1 MSSSTRTASSSP
13 SACSRQSHHETV
25 MCTSIPRA
33 WWPGTEQK
41 MSYLPFCRVTV
52 TDADPPGDRSWP
64 MFAFTP
70 GPAMF
75 RLCEALPLST
85 ATNVYVPG
93 LKLVLDKAMWN
104 SVSVAITLVPLAEEL
119 PPEAGLE
126 VERARS
132 STTQASQT
140 SSQPRAARR

>member
-1 MSSSTRTASSSP
+1 
-13 SACSRQSHHETV
+13 
-25 MCTSIPRA
+25 
-33 WWPGTEQK
+33 
-41 MSYLPFCRVTV
+41 
-52 TDADPPGDRSWP
+52 

-70 GPAMF
+70 GPTMF

-126 VERARS
+126 VERPELDEPGEPDEQPAAS
-132 STTQASQT
+132 SATVTMAVDSAVVG
-140 SSQPRAARR
+140 PRCRVARRAPSFGS